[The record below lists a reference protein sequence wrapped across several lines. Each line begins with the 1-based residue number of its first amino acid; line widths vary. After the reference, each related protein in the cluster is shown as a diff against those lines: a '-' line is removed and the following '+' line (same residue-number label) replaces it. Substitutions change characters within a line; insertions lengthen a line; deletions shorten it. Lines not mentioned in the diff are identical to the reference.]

1 MYFIGIDISKY
12 KHDCFIMNETK
23 QVIRDSFSFENNKDG
38 FNLFLDV
45 VKSLDRSQ
53 EIKVGLEAT
62 GHYGDNLKLFL
73 NDHNLS
79 FMEIN
84 PLKVKNYI
92 RSISSKK
99 EKNDKID
106 ARYIAKYIASSDH
119 EFRSYHIQSYHLT
132 ALKSLTRYRESL
144 IKTRSSYLVQ
154 ITNAL
159 DKVFPEFKDFWGDN
173 LPSTALFILKKY
185 KTALRIS
192 KFTRNDIIN
201 CHNFSRNIP
210 LVRFEELKLLAKNT
224 IGHNEDYL
232 TFELISSINMYE
244 YTDELI
250 SNVESQIDSI
260 ISQYDSP
267 IFHIKG
273 IGKYSAAAILSE
285 YGNLERFDTCNQMVA
300 FAGLD
305 CSRNQSGTED
315 HKGKT
320 VKHGSTHLR
329 YNLLNII
336 RPLCLHNSIFKAYYS
351 KKRVTENKPRR
362 VAEIHTA
369 KKLIRI
375 LFTIYNSYDEN
386 GELMKFNE
394 SKLK

>member
-23 QVIRDSFSFENNKDG
+23 QVIRDSFSFENNKEG

-45 VKSLDRSQ
+45 VKSLDCSQ

-92 RSISSKK
+92 RSISSRK

-106 ARYIAKYIASSDH
+106 ARYIAKYIASTDY
-119 EFRSYHIQSYHLT
+119 EFRSYHIQSYHLK
-132 ALKSLTRYRESL
+132 ALKSLTRYKESL
-144 IKTRSSYLVQ
+144 TRTRSSYLVQ

-192 KFTRNDIIN
+192 KFTRNDMVI
-201 CHNFSRNIP
+201 CHNYSRNIP
-210 LVRFEELKLLAKNT
+210 LARFEELKLLAKNT
-224 IGHNEDYL
+224 IGHTEDYL
-232 TFELISSINMYE
+232 TFELLSSIDLYE
-244 YTDELI
+244 YTDKRI
-250 SNVESQIDSI
+250 SEIESQIDSI

-273 IGKYSAAAILSE
+273 IGRYSAAAILSE
-285 YGNLERFDTCNQMVA
+285 FGNFTRFDTYNQMVA

-320 VKHGSTHLR
+320 VKHGSSHLR

-336 RPLCLHNSIFKAYYS
+336 RPLCLHNSTFKTYYS
-351 KKRVTENKPRR
+351 KKRITENKPRR

-386 GELMKFNE
+386 GELMKFDE